1 MLFWET
7 LGSVLWLLM
16 DGGWMLGWDVAAFA
30 LILPCVAANLMVFRH
45 TPRFPAILAV
55 TAAMNCW
62 LGMNVFWMVADLRE
76 IPSLLIVARVFLAV
90 ACGLLLFAFSSSR
103 WRPEA
108 RKAVLARFRRLRIHL
123 PRRPGT

>member
-16 DGGWMLGWDVAAFA
+16 DGGWMLGWEVAAFA

-45 TPRFPAILAV
+45 TPRVVPVLAV

-62 LGMNVFWMVADLRE
+62 LGMNVIWMVADLRGM
-76 IPSLLIVARVFLAV
+76 PSLLVVARVFLA
-90 ACGLLLFAFSSSR
+90 AGCGLLLFAFSASR
-103 WRPEA
+103 WRPDA
-108 RKAVLARFRRLRIHL
+108 RAALLARFRRLRVQL